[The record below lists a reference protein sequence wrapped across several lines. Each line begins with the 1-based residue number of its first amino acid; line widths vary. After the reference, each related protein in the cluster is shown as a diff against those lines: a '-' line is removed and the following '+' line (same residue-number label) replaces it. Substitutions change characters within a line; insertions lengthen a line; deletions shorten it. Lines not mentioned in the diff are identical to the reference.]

1 MKNVKKLLKKV
12 CDLFHT
18 NSTKEESSKTL
29 FLLVT
34 RNSDSR
40 HYTITTTSENSNKLY
55 EKLNFDID
63 QTVVTMPE
71 YISLQKSTYCF
82 DNHDKEVGL

>member
-1 MKNVKKLLKKV
+1 MKKVKKLLKK
-12 CDLFHT
+12 LFSI
-18 NSTKEESSKTL
+18 NVSSPKTL

-55 EKLNFDID
+55 EKLNFDMD
-63 QTVVTMPE
+63 QEVVTMPE
-71 YISLQKSTYCF
+71 YIQLQKSTY
-82 DNHDKEVGL
+82 KK

>member
-1 MKNVKKLLKKV
+1 MKKVKKIIKK
-12 CDLFHT
+12 LFST
-18 NSTKEESSKTL
+18 NVSSPKTL

-40 HYTITTTSENSNKLY
+40 HYTITTTSENSNELY
-55 EKLNFDID
+55 TKLNFDID

-71 YISLQKSTYCF
+71 YILLQKSTY
-82 DNHDKEVGL
+82 KK

>member
-12 CDLFHT
+12 CNLFHI
-18 NSTKEESSKTL
+18 KREEPPKTL

-55 EKLNFDID
+55 EKLNFDMD
-63 QTVVTMPE
+63 QEVVTMPE
-71 YISLQKSTYCF
+71 YIQLQKSTY
-82 DNHDKEVGL
+82 KKIIL

>member
-1 MKNVKKLLKKV
+1 MKKVKKLLKKMY
-12 CDLFHT
+12 DLFHT
-18 NSTKEESSKTL
+18 KKEESPKTL

-40 HYTITTTSENSNKLY
+40 HYTITTTSEDSNKLY

-71 YISLQKSTYCF
+71 YISLQKSTY
-82 DNHDKEVGL
+82 KK